1 MSSKCSSCGGGL
13 IPSERFCHSCGS
25 LAPSLRG
32 PAPASPTAS
41 KKDPEVT
48 PPSNT
53 PRVTTTPEAHA
64 ENRRRRGALIS
75 VSTVIGVALVAG
87 VIALATGRDSTSTS
101 REFVEQSEVVSDAA
115 ETAQPV
121 ETSPPMGSTSD
132 VENSTEWYT
141 SDDVSDVVEDD
152 TSSTFDDQ
160 TATSGNYVAEAYVN
174 ALASWSSAGFESMLE
189 LSQEGSPAWAYG
201 YHLFLG
207 RYSERQAGG
216 GDGRPLEVL
225 SDGST
230 YRICFTAACSAEISN
245 FVVEGDRVRTFD
257 VNGRPLADSINIHP
271 FESDFVCGQSGF
283 CVALRSTF
291 WFGGTTYSIV
301 EVSVSDPSVKKVRS
315 LSVKLETI
323 DGAQYS
329 MTSGTTPTA
338 TPVDNAVYSIG
349 FRDSPD
355 PRMGYVVVKLRS
367 SLGTETI
374 RLAV

>member
-1 MSSKCSSCGGGL
+1 M
-13 IPSERFCHSCGS
+13 
-25 LAPSLRG
+25 PSLRG
-32 PAPASPTAS
+32 PAPASPTAP
-41 KKDPEVT
+41 KKDPEVA
-48 PPSNT
+48 PPPNS
-53 PRVTTTPEAHA
+53 PRVTTTHEAHG
-64 ENRRRRGALIS
+64 ENRRRRGVLIS
-75 VSTVIGVALVAG
+75 VSVVIGVGLVAG

-101 REFVEQSEVVSDAA
+101 REFVKQSEVVVDAA
-115 ETAQPV
+115 ETAQPE
-121 ETSPPMGSTSD
+121 ETFPLETTPPVDSTSV
-132 VENSTEWYT
+132 VEDSTEWNT
-141 SDDVSDVVEDD
+141 SDDASDMVEDD
-152 TSSTFDDQ
+152 TSSTFDEP
-160 TATSGNYVAEAYVN
+160 TATSGNYAAEAYVN

-245 FVVEGDRVRTFD
+245 FVIEGDRVRTFD

-315 LSVKLETI
+315 LSVNLETI
-323 DGAQYS
+323 DGARYP

-338 TPVDNAVYSIG
+338 TPGDNALYSIG
-349 FRDSPD
+349 FRGSPD

-374 RLAV
+374 RLPV